1 MRNDLNYVERFLVS
15 ISAGSGFVSVSAFAS
30 LIGVPVGIES
40 LAVGIKLLEIT
51 AKNLSHQ
58 EKPQL
63 SREKTKKSDLIF
75 KANRSFISKALCHSD
90 IIYKHF
96 VSVNNVLRE
105 YNKMK
110 EDIKNPKNAAD
121 YPI

>member
-51 AKNLSHQ
+51 QK
-58 EKPQL
+58 
-63 SREKTKKSDLIF
+63 
-75 KANRSFISKALCHSD
+75 
-90 IIYKHF
+90 
-96 VSVNNVLRE
+96 
-105 YNKMK
+105 
-110 EDIKNPKNAAD
+110 IKNYTSAIKRKNKKEWS
-121 YPI
+121 YI

>member
-1 MRNDLNYVERFLVS
+1 MRNALNYFERFLVS

-51 AKNLSHQ
+51 AKN
-58 EKPQL
+58 KKTIPQL
-63 SREKTKKSDLIF
+63 SRKKTNKSDLIF
-75 KANRSFISKALCHSD
+75 KANRSFISKDLCDSD
-90 IIYKHF
+90 IIYKYF
-96 VSVNNVLRE
+96 VSVNNVLRQ

-110 EDIKNPKNAAD
+110 EEIKNPKNAAD
-121 YPI
+121 YTI

>member
-51 AKNLSHQ
+51 AKNKKLYLSYQ
-58 EKPQL
+58 EKKQKRVILYLKPI
-63 SREKTKKSDLIF
+63 E
-75 KANRSFISKALCHSD
+75 
-90 IIYKHF
+90 
-96 VSVNNVLRE
+96 VLFLKLYVIRIL
-105 YNKMK
+105 YIN
-110 EDIKNPKNAAD
+110 ILFQ
-121 YPI
+121 